1 MIDFRYHIV
10 SLISV
15 FLALAVGIA
24 LGAGPLKETIGDS
37 LTGQVQQLRQ
47 DRDAL
52 RTDLD
57 AAQQAQGDQRAYLEA
72 AAPRLLSGAL
82 MDRRVAIIT
91 IGPVD
96 DDATA
101 AVTTQL
107 DAAGASVS
115 ANVAVTESWTDP
127 SLRSF
132 RQALAGN
139 LVTYLEPAPI
149 ESAGAEVELAE
160 ALVQGL
166 TGADPAAPDELSE
179 SASLIL
185 ELLANDES
193 KLITVADPVTAPA
206 DAVVVLTSSDVE
218 QTATADASDDAI
230 TAQVAIASAAQ
241 TSSDGAVVAAV
252 ASAEGDLVSTIKAD
266 GDLAQSLST
275 VTGVDQVT
283 GQISIPL
290 ALNASIGDV
299 VGHYGFGDG
308 EIVIPE
314 RVTLTPV
321 DRSPAV
327 VIDPASGAGAT
338 G

>member
-57 AAQQAQGDQRAYLEA
+57 AAQQTQDDRRAYLEA

-82 MDRRVAIIT
+82 TGRRVAIIT

-96 DDATA
+96 GDATA
-101 AVTTQL
+101 AVATQL
-107 DAAGASVS
+107 DAAGATVS
-115 ANVAVTESWTDP
+115 ANVAVMKSWSDP

-139 LVTYLEPAPI
+139 LVTYLEPAPV
-149 ESAGAEVELAE
+149 ESAGPEVELAE

-166 TGADPAAPDELSE
+166 TGADPVSPDELSE

-206 DAVVVLTSSDVE
+206 DAVVVLTSSDPE
-218 QTATADASDDAI
+218 QTATAPASEDVIA
-230 TAQVAIASAAQ
+230 AQVAIASAAQ
-241 TSSDGAVVAAV
+241 SSSEGAVVATV
-252 ASAEGDLVSTIKAD
+252 LSAEGDLVSTIMAD
-266 GDLAQSLST
+266 GDLAQKLSI
-275 VTGVDQVT
+275 VTGVDELT

-290 ALNASIGDV
+290 ALNARIGQV

-308 EIVIPE
+308 ETVIPE
-314 RVTLTPV
+314 RVTLTPI
-321 DRSPAV
+321 DRTPATV
-327 VIDPASGAGAT
+327 TDPASGAGAT